1 MHWNQISFEVNKQ
14 QADLVSEILMGL
26 GSISVSYSDAQ
37 DNAIFEPPVGETP
50 LWESIQ
56 VKALFQSEVDINL
69 VANILSEGCNIKTI
83 DSLEVEDKIWDEE
96 CQKDF
101 PSMQFGKNLW
111 VCPSWASK
119 NPSSEAAIVINMD
132 PGLAFGTGTH
142 QTTSLCLEF
151 QDENPPIAL
160 TAIDFGCGTG
170 ILAIAAAKL
179 GAIRVTAID
188 NDPQAVTS
196 SSENVKKNH
205 CEDIVK
211 TFHSDEKFKYKP
223 CDLLMANIL
232 ANPIIELEPL
242 FSELVKPNGTILLS
256 GILEEQVEKVID
268 CYSKNFNNIKTEN
281 KNCLLYTSPSPRDAT
296 LSRMP
301 SSA

>member
-26 GSISVSYSDAQ
+26 GSISISYSDSQ

-69 VANILSEGCNIKTI
+69 VADTLSEGCNIKI
-83 DSLEVEDKIWDEE
+83 FDFLKLEDKIWEEE

-101 PSMQFGKNLW
+101 PLMQFGKNLW
-111 VCPSWASK
+111 VCPSWAK
-119 NPSSEAAIVINMD
+119 NPSSKDAIVINMD

-151 QDENPPIAL
+151 LEENPPIAL
-160 TAIDFGCGTG
+160 SVIDFGCGTG

-205 CEDIVK
+205 CEDVVK
-211 TFHSDEKFKYKP
+211 TFHTNEKFKYKP

-232 ANPIIELEPL
+232 ANPIIEFEPL
-242 FSELVKPNGTILLS
+242 FSEIVKPNGTIVLS

-281 KNCLLYTSPSPRDAT
+281 KSEWFRISA
-296 LSRMP
+296 SRIT
-301 SSA
+301 

>member
-1 MHWNQISFEVNKQ
+1 MHWNQISFEVNNQ
-14 QADLVSEILMGL
+14 QADLVSEVLMGL
-26 GSISVSYSDAQ
+26 GSISISYSDGQ

-50 LWESIQ
+50 LWELIQ

-69 VANILSEGCNIKTI
+69 VADTLSEGCNIKII
-83 DSLEVEDKIWDEE
+83 DSLKVEDKIWEEE

-151 QDENPPIAL
+151 LDENPPIAL

-268 CYSKNFNNIKTEN
+268 CYSKNFNNIKTDN
-281 KNCLLYTSPSPRDAT
+281 KSEWFRISA
-296 LSRMP
+296 SRNTEDIE
-301 SSA
+301 